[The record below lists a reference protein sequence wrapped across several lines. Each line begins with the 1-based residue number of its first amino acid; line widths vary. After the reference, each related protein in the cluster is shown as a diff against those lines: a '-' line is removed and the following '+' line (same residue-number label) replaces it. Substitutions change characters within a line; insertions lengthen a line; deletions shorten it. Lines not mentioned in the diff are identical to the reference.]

1 MQQRADTRLARATA
15 NAPRNLAAAR
25 HRSLL
30 RARVALAALLR
41 EGSSSPDGGQAL
53 AGVLQSGDRAAAEL
67 AGIPDEPELRETD
80 MALLANDYAGAEE
93 TFEARLRRLVW
104 GYREGCELDQLNP
117 SPAELLAAYVAEA
130 AMPPLPH
137 PLSGEGYGGAAELG

>member
-15 NAPRNLAAAR
+15 KAPRNLAAAR

-41 EGSSSPDGGQAL
+41 EGSPPRDDGQSL
-53 AGVLQSGDRAAAEL
+53 AGVLQSSDRAAAEL

-80 MALLANDYAGAEE
+80 MALLANDHAGAEE
-93 TFEARLRRLVW
+93 TFEARLRRLVR
-104 GYREGCELDQLNP
+104 GYREGCELGQLNP
-117 SPAELLAAYVAEA
+117 SQAELLAAYVAEA
-130 AMPPLPH
+130 AMPPPLPP
-137 PLSGEGYGGAAELG
+137 PLSEEG

>member
-15 NAPRNLAAAR
+15 NAPCNLAAAR

-41 EGSSSPDGGQAL
+41 EGSPPRDDGQSL
-53 AGVLQSGDRAAAEL
+53 AGVLQSSDRAAAEL

-80 MALLANDYAGAEE
+80 MALLANDRAGAEE
-93 TFEARLRRLVW
+93 TFEARLRRLVR
-104 GYREGCELDQLNP
+104 GYREGCELDQLNNP
-117 SPAELLAAYVAEA
+117 SPADLLAAYVAKA
-130 AMPPLPH
+130 AMPP
-137 PLSGEGYGGAAELG
+137 PLSPPLSEEG

>member
-15 NAPRNLAAAR
+15 KVPRNLAAAR

-41 EGSSSPDGGQAL
+41 EGSAPWDDGRSL

-80 MALLANDYAGAEE
+80 MALLANDHTGAEE
-93 TFEARLRRLVW
+93 TFEARLRRLIP
-104 GYREGCELDQLNP
+104 GYSQSCGLDRLNP
-117 SPAELLAAYVAEA
+117 SPAELLAARVAEA
-130 AMPPLPH
+130 AMPPPLPP
-137 PLSGEGYGGAAELG
+137 PLSEEV

>member
-53 AGVLQSGDRAAAEL
+53 AGVLQSGDRAAVEL

-80 MALLANDYAGAEE
+80 MALLANDRAGAEE
-93 TFEARLRRLVW
+93 TFEARLRRLVR
-104 GYREGCELDQLNP
+104 GYREGEIDQRNA
-117 SPAELLAAYVAEA
+117 SPADLLAAYVAKA
-130 AMPPLPH
+130 AMPPP
-137 PLSGEGYGGAAELG
+137 PISPAVGGGLGRAELG

>member
-15 NAPRNLAAAR
+15 KAPRNLAAAR

-41 EGSSSPDGGQAL
+41 EGSAPWDDSRSL
-53 AGVLQSGDRAAAEL
+53 AGVLQSGDWAAAEL

-80 MALLANDYAGAEE
+80 MALLACDHAGAE
-93 TFEARLRRLVW
+93 
-104 GYREGCELDQLNP
+104 
-117 SPAELLAAYVAEA
+117 
-130 AMPPLPH
+130 
-137 PLSGEGYGGAAELG
+137 